1 MTMKF
6 EQINLSH
13 LKYFIDT
20 VELLSFSAAAEKN
33 HVSRPAISQGIK
45 RLEDMLGLQLLIHQ
59 KNSLILTKDGE
70 DFYRRGKASFEAFK
84 VHFQDKTGAGNTL
97 KVGCSSSLV
106 DKYLI
111 PPVKQFSKLPKVEIK
126 VGSTLQLKHFLEQ
139 DIINVAVFID
149 GPIIPGHVNQ
159 VLAHGSFTVLSPSG
173 KFLPLLV
180 VTEDRPEVTAL
191 KDHLYKKGIEPQII
205 QAESWGL
212 ALKLASSL
220 GGACLVPDILMKTT
234 DFKKVRIDDFDI
246 EYKTVLVH
254 KRNEFLSEAELKFCD
269 FLKK

>member
-1 MTMKF
+1 MKF

-45 RLEDMLGLQLLIHQ
+45 RLEDMLGIQLLIHQ
-59 KNSLILTKDGE
+59 KNALILTKDGE
-70 DFYRRGKASFEAFK
+70 NFYRRGKASLEAFK
-84 VHFQDKTGAGNTL
+84 VHFQNKNGPGNSL

-111 PPVKQFSKLPKVEIK
+111 PPVRQFPELPKIEIK
-126 VGSTLQLKHFLEQ
+126 VGSTLQLKHFIEQ
-139 DIINVAVFID
+139 DIVNVAVFID

-159 VLAHGSFTVLSPSG
+159 VLAHGSFTLLSPNG
-173 KFLPLLV
+173 KFQPLLV

-191 KDHLYKKGIEPQII
+191 KDHLYKKGIEPQIV

-220 GGACLVPDILMKTT
+220 GGACLVPDILTSTT
-234 DFKKVRIDDFDI
+234 ELKKVRLPEFDVK
-246 EYKTVLVH
+246 YKTVLVH
-254 KRNEFLSEAELKFCD
+254 KRNELLSDSEIKFCE
-269 FLKK
+269 FLRKK